1 MDTIQAFIYWNS
13 RKKTFS
19 VRAEEGIHKGKV
31 ITHLD
36 YVALSYPVAKVSI
49 AGRERVRREKR
60 KSIHAGIWGTLTA
73 GKKEGITTRALQKL
87 DSCREVSYNPYIN
100 DTFVFSDTGEPYE
113 ASYGAYL
120 YGGKIYIPQ

>member
-1 MDTIQAFIYWNS
+1 MDAIHAFIYWNS

-36 YVALSYPVAKVSI
+36 YVALSWPVAKVSV

-60 KSIHAGIWGTLTA
+60 KTVHAGILGILTA
-73 GKKEGITTRALQKL
+73 GKKEGITPGALQKL
-87 DSCREVSYNPYIN
+87 DSCRIVSYNPYIN
-100 DTFVFSDTGEPYE
+100 DTFVFEDTGEPYKN
-113 ASYGAYL
+113 SDGAYL
-120 YGGKIYIPQ
+120 YGGKIYIRQ